1 MAVATPETFAV
12 RCPHCDVAVPAL
24 AAGSYS
30 VREDDD
36 VQEETELL
44 LLRCKECSSP
54 FLARRYGYYV
64 GGDIG
69 WAYDPLTLLYP
80 AERSLDASVPKTI
93 AKSFEEA
100 GACAGA
106 GAFTACAIMCR
117 RTMEALCAH
126 HGVVQGNLDKKLKKL
141 RDDGVIEKRLFE
153 WADSLRLVG
162 NEAAH
167 DVTAVVV
174 KDDARDLLDFT
185 RALVEYI
192 FTFTE
197 NFKKFT
203 ERRAA
208 RKAAHDPSQPKV
220 PVHE

>member
-1 MAVATPETFAV
+1 MGTPETFAV
-12 RCPHCDVAVPAL
+12 RCPSCDLAVPAE
-24 AAGSYS
+24 AAGSYD
-30 VREDDD
+30 VGDDAG
-36 VQEETELL
+36 ETTQHLL
-44 LLRCKECSSP
+44 LKCKECASP
-54 FLARRYGYYV
+54 FLVRRYGYYV
-64 GGDIG
+64 GGGMG
-69 WAYDPLTLLYP
+69 WEYNPVTVLCP
-80 AERSLDASVPKTI
+80 GERSLDASVPKII
-93 AKSFEEA
+93 AKSYEEA
-100 GACAGA
+100 VACAGS

-117 RTMEALCAH
+117 RTLEGICDS
-126 HGVVQGNLDKKLKKL
+126 HGIVAGNLDGKLKKL

-167 DVTAVVV
+167 DVAAEVP
-174 KDDARDLLDFT
+174 KEDARDLLDFT

-208 RKAAHDPSQPKV
+208 RRAAI
-220 PVHE
+220 E

>member
-1 MAVATPETFAV
+1 VRDDAYEATQ
-12 RCPHCDVAVPAL
+12 
-24 AAGSYS
+24 Y
-30 VREDDD
+30 
-36 VQEETELL
+36 L
-44 LLRCKECSSP
+44 LLRCKQCESP
-54 FLARRYGYYV
+54 LLVRRFGIYV
-64 GGDIG
+64 GGDQG
-69 WAYDPLTLLYP
+69 WEYDPVTVIHP
-80 AERSLDASVPKTI
+80 TERSLDASVPKTI
-93 AKSFEEA
+93 AKSYKEA
-100 GACAGA
+100 TACAGS

-117 RTMEALCAH
+117 RTVEALCHH
-126 HGVVQGNLDKKLKKL
+126 HGIVTGNLDGKLKKL

-167 DVTAVVV
+167 DVAAEVP
-174 KDDARDLLDFT
+174 KEDARDLLDFT

-208 RKAAHDPSQPKV
+208 RKAAIA
-220 PVHE
+220 

>member
-1 MAVATPETFAV
+1 MAAVAPQIFAV
-12 RCPHCDVAVPAL
+12 RCAYCEVAVPAV
-24 AAGSYS
+24 AVGAFRTRAG
-30 VREDDD
+30 DLI
-36 VQEETELL
+36 ETEHLML
-44 LLRCKECSSP
+44 KCKECASP
-54 FLARRYGYYV
+54 FLARRDAYWV
-64 GGDIG
+64 GEDVG
-69 WAYDPLTLLYP
+69 WEYDPLTVLYP
-80 AERSLDASVPKTI
+80 AERSLDWSIPKSI

-117 RTMEALCAH
+117 RTLEAICAH
-126 HGVVQGNLDKKLKKL
+126 HEILQGNLKDKLQKL

-153 WADSLRLVG
+153 WADSLRDVG

-167 DVTAVVV
+167 DMAEEVP
-174 KDDARDLLDFT
+174 KEDARDLLDFT

-203 ERRAA
+203 ARRAA
-208 RKAAHDPSQPKV
+208 RKAAVPAEPK
-220 PVHE
+220 E

>member
-1 MAVATPETFAV
+1 MAAPETFAV
-12 RCPHCDVAVPAL
+12 RCPNCDVAVPAL
-24 AAGSYS
+24 TAGAFST
-30 VREDDD
+30 RDDAD
-36 VQEETELL
+36 VETEHLL
-44 LLRCKECSSP
+44 LKCKECASP
-54 FLARRYGYYV
+54 FLVRRYGYYM
-64 GGDIG
+64 GGAIG
-69 WAYDPLTLLYP
+69 WAYDPLTVLYP
-80 AERSLDASVPKTI
+80 AERSLDASVPKSI
-93 AKSFEEA
+93 AKSYEEA

-106 GAFTACAIMCR
+106 SAFTACAIMCR
-117 RTMEALCAH
+117 RTLEAICAH
-126 HGVVQGNLDKKLKKL
+126 HGIVQGNLDKKLKKL

-167 DVTAVVV
+167 DVESEVH
-174 KDDARDLLDFT
+174 KEDARDLLDFT

-208 RKAAHDPSQPKV
+208 RRAEVLAGPT
-220 PVHE
+220 E

>member
-1 MAVATPETFAV
+1 MTTSAPETFAV
-12 RCPHCDVAVPAL
+12 RCPSCDVAVPAE
-24 AAGSYS
+24 AVGSYD
-30 VREDDD
+30 VRDDAG
-36 VQEETELL
+36 ETTQHLL
-44 LLRCKECSSP
+44 LKCKECASP
-54 FLARRYGYYV
+54 FLARRFGFYV
-64 GGDIG
+64 GGDTG
-69 WAYDPLTLLYP
+69 WEYNPVTVMYP

-93 AKSFEEA
+93 RKSYEEA
-100 GACAGA
+100 VACVGS

-117 RTMEALCAH
+117 RTLEAICAH
-126 HGVVQGNLDKKLKKL
+126 HGILKGNLDGKLKKL

-167 DVTAVVV
+167 DVAAEVP
-174 KDDARDLLDFT
+174 KEDARDLLDFT

-203 ERRAA
+203 DRRAA
-208 RKAAHDPSQPKV
+208 RKAG
-220 PVHE
+220 E